1 MPAEGGPR
9 APRGLTGAK
18 QASLEHEDEDCN
30 ECRLTGTA
38 LCLGVSAYSFAQRYT
53 LKPHE
58 MKNKRWLGFFSGC
71 WLLGSA
77 TMRDE

>member
-1 MPAEGGPR
+1 MAES
-9 APRGLTGAK
+9 AAERGTT
-18 QASLEHEDEDCN
+18 DCA

-38 LCLGVSAYSFAQRYT
+38 LCLGISAYSFAQRYT

-71 WLLGSA
+71 WLVAAGFRFNA
-77 TMRDE
+77 